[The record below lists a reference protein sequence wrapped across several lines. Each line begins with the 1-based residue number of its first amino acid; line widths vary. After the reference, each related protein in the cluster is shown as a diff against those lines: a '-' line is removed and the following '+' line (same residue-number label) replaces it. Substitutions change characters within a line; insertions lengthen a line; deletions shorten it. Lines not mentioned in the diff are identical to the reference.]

1 MTQFTATDTGSDKE
15 RGMKFKTI
23 ATRIWV
29 TFTTVILV
37 TVSLILVVYYGVFNF
52 VDSEAKE
59 KDILILHETIL
70 EGNYSPKVQFD
81 TFHNLRNSNNYLVK
95 DGKVYSFM
103 EYIARRSDVV
113 MPHMPRFPRGEQ
125 LEESLSDVANEGD
138 YKRIIK
144 RKILGR
150 RYIIVSSEYD
160 GGFLLSTVPLN
171 INGGILYMLLGMG
184 VFFIIIGFI
193 VSRIIAYYVAKPLRQ
208 LEGFTKRV
216 AVKDFS
222 KPVCVSSRD
231 ELGRLAESMNMMQ
244 ESLKRADEE
253 EKLFLQSISHDL
265 KTPVMVIMS
274 HADAIID
281 GIYVDS
287 LPNTARIIRDEAV
300 ALNKKVRGLL
310 YLNTLDYVLENK
322 AENDIVDVGEIISN
336 IVSRLRHVR
345 ENIEFDLS
353 IEKAEITADSEK
365 LTVAFEN
372 IIDNAI
378 RYAKSKIHVTV
389 NKQDEHIRAIIFND
403 GEPIK
408 LKKVE
413 MVFEKMYKD
422 KKGNFG
428 LGLAITKKIIEFYKG
443 SIIAENTDGGV
454 EFTVIL

>member
-1 MTQFTATDTGSDKE
+1 
-15 RGMKFKTI
+15 MKFKTI
-23 ATRIWV
+23 ATRIWL

-37 TVSLILVVYYGVFNF
+37 TVCLILVIYYGVFSF

-59 KDILILHETIL
+59 KDIMILHETIL
-70 EGNYSPKVQFD
+70 EGNFSPKVQFD
-81 TFHNLRNSNNYLVK
+81 TFHNLKNSENYILKSGEIRSLMQHFGRQDNVPVPRLSRRIEVEK
-95 DGKVYSFM
+95 ALTDL
-103 EYIARRSDVV
+103 AR
-113 MPHMPRFPRGEQ
+113 
-125 LEESLSDVANEGD
+125 EGD
-138 YKRIIK
+138 YKRTIK
-144 RKILGR
+144 KKILGR

-160 GGFLLSTVPLN
+160 GGFLLSTVPLD
-171 INGGILYMLLGMG
+171 INGGMLYLLLGMG
-184 VFFIIIGFI
+184 IFFIIMGFI
-193 VSRIIAYYVAKPLRQ
+193 VSRIIAYYIAKPIRQ
-208 LEGFTKRV
+208 LESFTKRV

-222 KPVCVSSRD
+222 EPVTVPSHD
-231 ELGRLAESMNMMQ
+231 EFERLAESMNMMQ
-244 ESLKRADEE
+244 DSLKRADEE
-253 EKLFLQSISHDL
+253 EKQFLQSISHDL

-322 AENDIVDVGEIISN
+322 VENDIIDVGEIISN

-345 ENIEFDLS
+345 EDIEFELS

-378 RYAKSKIHVTV
+378 RYAKSKINITVTKDGE
-389 NKQDEHIRAIIFND
+389 NIKAIIYND

-428 LGLAITKKIIEFYKG
+428 LGLAITKKIIDFYKG
-443 SIIAENTDGGV
+443 SIGVENKENGV